1 MLLRACSNYSASV
14 SSKDVFVSF
23 PSRGR
28 KSPCYTV
35 LPPVF
40 DILRKHSIPTLLIS
54 LVQQI
59 RLPTLYDR
67 RAHRYLPVS
76 WMNFERLL
84 QHKTGTPCFV
94 DLLFSHLCAEYKD
107 KWAGRQW
114 NIPCAWPSSTKVLGV
129 VHESLTCSLIHSL
142 VIKIV
147 LMYLTYI
154 V

>member
-14 SSKDVFVSF
+14 SSKDVFVSL

-40 DILRKHSIPTLLIS
+40 DILRKHSIPTLRVS

-59 RLPTLYDR
+59 RLPILYDR

-76 WMNFERLL
+76 WMNFEHLL
-84 QHKTGTPCFV
+84 HTRR
-94 DLLFSHLCAEYKD
+94 
-107 KWAGRQW
+107 GRR
-114 NIPCAWPSSTKVLGV
+114 AL
-129 VHESLTCSLIHSL
+129 LTCCSVTFAQNTKTSGQADNGTFLVHGHHRQRYLVWCISL
-142 VIKIV
+142 
-147 LMYLTYI
+147 
-154 V
+154 